1 MLHTA
6 WFHLCNIPQITK
18 LSWWRTD
25 PWLPGGQMW
34 LQRSST
40 NEVLGVM
47 RLYCSHYGG
56 SYTNLYMWWH
66 LWNYTHSP
74 PPLQKAEYMLK
85 TDEICMWSV
94 ACLVEYCT
102 NDNFLIARVMWLC
115 KMLTLGKN
123 IWMVCWNSI
132 ILEPSIWA

>member
-1 MLHTA
+1 MVVVTRIYTCDDIYGTTH
-6 WFHLCNIPQITK
+6 IP
-18 LSWWRTD
+18 
-25 PWLPGGQMW
+25 
-34 LQRSST
+34 
-40 NEVLGVM
+40 
-47 RLYCSHYGG
+47 
-56 SYTNLYMWWH
+56 
-66 LWNYTHSP
+66 P

-132 ILEPSIWA
+132 ILEPSI